1 LIKKKDKEIEDLQ
14 TQFIDFEKKVENV
27 GGKVFQEVKKC
38 SHENDNL
45 VNWLKLYDDQIKG
58 YQKEIYDL
66 NLKLYFSQPQQSATL
81 PPSPK
86 NSASPQSPKSVILP
100 LQQNSASLPPSQKS
114 ASPKYESLADYF
126 KNQK

>member
-1 LIKKKDKEIEDLQ
+1 MKKKDKEIEDLQ

-27 GGKVFQEVKKC
+27 GRKVFQEVKKC
-38 SHENDNL
+38 SRENDNL

-81 PPSPK
+81 PPSLK

>member
-1 LIKKKDKEIEDLQ
+1 MKKKDKEIEDLQ

-27 GGKVFQEVKKC
+27 GRKVFQEVKKC
-38 SHENDNL
+38 SRENDNL

>member
-1 LIKKKDKEIEDLQ
+1 MKKKDKEIEDLQ
-14 TQFIDFEKKVENV
+14 TQFIDFEKKVENMR
-27 GGKVFQEVKKC
+27 GKVFQEVKKC
-38 SHENDNL
+38 FRENDNL
-45 VNWLKLYDDQIKG
+45 VNW
-58 YQKEIYDL
+58 
-66 NLKLYFSQPQQSATL
+66 LKLYFSQPQQSATL

-86 NSASPQSPKSVILP
+86 NSA

>member
-1 LIKKKDKEIEDLQ
+1 MKKKDKEIEDLQ

-27 GGKVFQEVKKC
+27 GGKVFQEVTKC
-38 SHENDNL
+38 SRENDNL

-86 NSASPQSPKSVILP
+86 NSASSPQSPKSVILP

-114 ASPKYESLADYF
+114 ASPKYESLDDYF

>member
-1 LIKKKDKEIEDLQ
+1 M
-14 TQFIDFEKKVENV
+14 

-38 SHENDNL
+38 SRENDNL

-86 NSASPQSPKSVILP
+86 NSASSPQSPKSVILP

-114 ASPKYESLADYF
+114 ASPKYESLDDYF

>member
-1 LIKKKDKEIEDLQ
+1 MKKKDKKIEDLQ

-27 GGKVFQEVKKC
+27 GEKVFQEVKKC
-38 SHENDNL
+38 SRENDNL

-66 NLKLYFSQPQQSATL
+66 NLKLYFSQPQRSATL

-86 NSASPQSPKSVILP
+86 NSASPQSPKFVILP